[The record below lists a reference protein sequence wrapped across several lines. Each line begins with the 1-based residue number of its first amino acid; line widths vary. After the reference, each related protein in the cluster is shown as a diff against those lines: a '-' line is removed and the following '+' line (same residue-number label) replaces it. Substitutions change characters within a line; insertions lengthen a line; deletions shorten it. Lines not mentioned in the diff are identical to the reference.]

1 VPVRVPWTSVSF
13 LLYTGGLTIL
23 VSSLFLLGAL
33 GDDYGKA
40 AFVGWSLLVFAV
52 LAACAIGLRGMGR
65 PVAAG
70 LFAISAVAAFGVF
83 VGALE
88 DWFGWLDDT
97 DSAFGGFR
105 WALLLLELTIL
116 VATLVALKIYRF
128 PLLVFGAAAVGW
140 FFVTDLLSGGGD
152 WSATVTMLVG
162 VVFLLTAFAVNPVY
176 GFWLHVAAGLTIGGA
191 LLWFWHSSDWDWIL
205 VAIAGL
211 VYIWFG
217 GVIGRSSWVVLG
229 AVGLFLSTTHWVDKW
244 FGEVSPVGLLFGS
257 LGGNERPWARDLSYV
272 VLGVIFMLLGFLLER
287 RRREPS
293 PQ

>member
-1 VPVRVPWTSVSF
+1 MSF

-23 VSSLFLLGAL
+23 VASLFLLGAL

-40 AFVGWSLLVFAV
+40 AVVGWALLVFAV
-52 LAACAIGLRGMGR
+52 LGACAFSLLRMGR
-65 PVAAG
+65 AVAAG
-70 LFAISAVAAFGVF
+70 LFATSAVATFGVF

-88 DWFGWLDDT
+88 DWFGWLHDT

-105 WALLLLELTIL
+105 WGLLLLELAIL
-116 VATLVALKIYRF
+116 LATLVALRLFRF
-128 PLLVFGAAAVGW
+128 PLLVLGAAAVGW

-152 WSATVTMLVG
+152 WSATVTILVG

-191 LLWFWHSSDWDWIL
+191 LLLFWHTSDWDWIL

-217 GVIGRSSWVVLG
+217 GVIERSSWVVLG

-244 FGEVSPVGLLFGS
+244 FGDVSPVGLLFGS
-257 LGGNERPWARDLSYV
+257 PGGSERPWARDLSYV
-272 VLGVIFMLLGFLLER
+272 VLGVIFMLLGVVLER
-287 RRREPS
+287 RRRDLT